1 MKLISSH
8 NIFID
13 TSRANDESTSKG
25 DDYRLHLNTQSVDA
39 ERGQYMKLTLNEFNM
54 YKNFTDVNVNNDE
67 FTLIT
72 NAATTSEFIVN
83 KNYATL
89 HDLATQYSTQLA
101 ALLLI
106 DAIALGSAATQTVVL
121 DIQPNAT
128 TSINGT
134 TDNIISFI
142 VEFRNA
148 GGTAVAHNITQADI
162 ILLEGKGDSFELLGG
177 DRSDGTANSVNT
189 TITANQIT
197 FIHKYPAQRNTQPFI
212 YLRTSLTT
220 GATENAALS
229 TETDVATNSQASY
242 SNILARIP
250 VNTEFCTYKQQSDNE
265 FFINLHQKHLNN
277 IRLYLTDQ
285 HNRRIGRRPANLMLN
300 TASGTGTSQSILGNL
315 SFSAV
320 LRIDIIEA
328 RQPAEQMFEPAV
340 NTAPPRST
348 NLFLNPPKLLPQ
360 P

>member
-13 TSRANDESTSKG
+13 TSRASDESTSKG
-25 DDYRLHLNTQSVDA
+25 DDYRLHLNTQSIDA
-39 ERGQYMKLTLNEFNM
+39 DRGQYMKVTLNEFNM
-54 YKNFTDVNVNNDE
+54 YKNFTDVNVNNDQ

-72 NAATTSEFIVN
+72 NAATTTDVILN

-89 HDLATQYSTQLA
+89 NDLANQYATQLS
-101 ALLLI
+101 ALLLT
-106 DAIALGSAATQTVVL
+106 DATTLGSTATQAVL
-121 DIQPNAT
+121 LSVEPNAT
-128 TSINGT
+128 TTINGT
-134 TDNIISFI
+134 TDNIISFT
-142 VEFRNA
+142 VEFRD
-148 GGTAVAHNITQADI
+148 GTGTAVAHNITQANI
-162 ILLEGKGDSFELLGG
+162 ILLEGKGDAFELLGG
-177 DRSDGTANSVNT
+177 DRSDGTTNSVNT
-189 TITANQIT
+189 TITTNQIT
-197 FIHKYPAQRNTQPFI
+197 FVHKYPAQRSTQPFI

-220 GATENAALS
+220 GATESASLS
-229 TETDVATNSQASY
+229 TETDVASNSQASY

-285 HNRRIGRRPANLMLN
+285 HNRRIGRRPGNLMAN
-300 TASGTGTSQSILGNL
+300 TATGTGTSQSILGNL

-320 LRIDIIEA
+320 LRIDIIES
-328 RQPAEQMFEPAV
+328 RQPAEQMFEPPV
-340 NTAPPRST
+340 NTAPARSN